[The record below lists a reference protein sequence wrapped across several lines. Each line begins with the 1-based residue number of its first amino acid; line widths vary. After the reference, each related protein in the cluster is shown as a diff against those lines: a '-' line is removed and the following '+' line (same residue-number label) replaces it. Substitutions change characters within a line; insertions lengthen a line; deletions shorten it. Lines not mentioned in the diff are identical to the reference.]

1 MEPGG
6 QAIFRRDGRGAAMV
20 SAELAGRYEA
30 PIYGMIAVDDA
41 IANFDWKAHGLTPP
55 EVSLNGQPQDESR
68 ATVLWDGE
76 WEITW
81 VTFRDMGGAFMV
93 ALLGIYVLVVGQFRS
108 FTLPLVILTP
118 VPLTLVG
125 IVLGH
130 MLFQAPF
137 TATSMI
143 GFIALAG
150 IIVRNSILL
159 VDFIRHTRSADK
171 SLRQTLLGGVTRRL
185 STHSDIPVLLGR

>member
-1 MEPGG
+1 
-6 QAIFRRDGRGAAMV
+6 MV
-20 SAELAGRYEA
+20 TAELAGRYEA
-30 PIYGMIAVDDA
+30 PIYGMLAVNDA
-41 IANFDWKAHGLTPP
+41 VEAFDWKAAGLVQP
-55 EVSLNGQPQDESR
+55 EVLLNGQPADESR
-68 ATVLWDGE
+68 PSLLWDGE

-81 VTFRDMGGAFMV
+81 VTFRDMGAAFMV

-171 SLRQTLLGGVTRRL
+171 SLRRTLIEAGMIRFKP
-185 STHSDIPVLLGR
+185 IVLTAAAAMIGAAVILTDPIFQGLAI